1 MLYEHQ
7 NSTAIQAFESALVV
21 KENFQ
26 KYVAQPESPNLY
38 NSGWL
43 PPPTSFLKLNVDEA
57 LFLNLQEAGVD
68 FILRDCSGSAIMA
81 ASTKE
86 AHLANPIDIE
96 SLAILRG
103 LQYYL
108 NQGLSN
114 LLIKSDSHLVI

>member
-81 ASTKE
+81 ASIKE